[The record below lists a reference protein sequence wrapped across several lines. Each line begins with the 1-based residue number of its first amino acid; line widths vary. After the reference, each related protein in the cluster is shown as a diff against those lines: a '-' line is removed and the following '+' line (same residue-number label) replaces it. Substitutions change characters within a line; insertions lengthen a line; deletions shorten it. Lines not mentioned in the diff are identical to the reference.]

1 MYRSQW
7 LLFDFLSFFSKPIL
21 HVSRE
26 VNSDT
31 PLVLFYRICFAWIKS
46 VFLNTILVLYNF
58 NPTCT
63 AVPVFLGLPSFHFAI
78 SSSLCRASMYQW
90 CAAKFLYNFY
100 NCHHVD
106 ERYAMSIFL
115 VLCIISTVVLLLVCG
130 RMSVFN
136 DLLVQLCSFALCCYI
151 EIFEQK

>member
-1 MYRSQW
+1 MLCYIMLLSYCVRCYPVPYKAIRRRTNVWTRLNAEFINLFMYRSQW

-90 CAAKFLYNFY
+90 CAAKFLYWTCY
-100 NCHHVD
+100 KSLEQSAANC
-106 ERYAMSIFL
+106 
-115 VLCIISTVVLLLVCG
+115 
-130 RMSVFN
+130 
-136 DLLVQLCSFALCCYI
+136 
-151 EIFEQK
+151 